1 MTGAK
6 TTRPTFGTHPAA
18 DPCIFERWGGG
29 DMRIL
34 LVDDHPV
41 FRNGMMTMLS
51 NLFDGAEIVEAGD
64 AAVLMKELGNEP
76 KPDLVLLDLIFPGFD
91 APRDFPGLRRSLP
104 LTPIVVVSMVSDSD
118 LIDDVMG
125 AGANGFVSK
134 SARPDD
140 ISAAFLAIMDG
151 ESVILRASHESGP
164 HPINEDAL
172 GSLTS
177 RQIEVLRFICTGMS
191 NKEIARELEISP
203 FTVRIHVSALLKSLG
218 VSTRSAAAS
227 FAASRGFV

>member
-1 MTGAK
+1 MKGNRINRDETLGCDK
-6 TTRPTFGTHPAA
+6 VDQF
-18 DPCIFERWGGG
+18 IFDRWGDS
-29 DMRIL
+29 DMKIL

-51 NLFDGAEIVEAGD
+51 NLFEGAEIVEAGD
-64 AAVLMKELGNEP
+64 AAILNQEMSAEI

-91 APRDFPGLRRSLP
+91 APRDFPGLRRALP
-104 LTPIVVVSMVSDSD
+104 LTPIVVVSMISDSS
-118 LIDDVMG
+118 LIEDVMG

-140 ISAAFLAIMDG
+140 ISAAFLAIMEG
-151 ESVILRASHESGP
+151 ESVILRASHETMP
-164 HPINEDAL
+164 HPISEDAL
-172 GSLTS
+172 SALTN
-177 RQIEVLRFICTGMS
+177 RQIEVLRYICKGMS

-218 VSTRSAAAS
+218 VATRSAAAS
-227 FAASRGFV
+227 YAASRGFV